1 MEFVQPRQQSGYA
14 EEQFGQS
21 NRSSGPDIGAL
32 IGQGM
37 NMLQSHGGSGGKGDF
52 ASRFL
57 NK

>member
-1 MEFVQPRQQSGYA
+1 MDFAQPRQQSGYV
-14 EEQFGQS
+14 EEQAGQNS
-21 NRSSGPDIGAL
+21 RSGGPDIGAL

-37 NMLQSHGGSGGKGDF
+37 SMLQSHGGSGGKGDF